1 MLHRLA
7 LSSTTSRRAGFE
19 LESLLFGTA
28 SNATDSHAFI
38 TGMARSGTTA
48 ILNAIESTGEF
59 ASLTYEDMPFLLSPN
74 LWQLLRPK
82 TVESP
87 MIERAHGDG
96 LLVST
101 KSAEAFEEVFWST
114 FDADNGLDRID
125 DYINLVMKARNKNR
139 YLSKN
144 NQNFQRIG
152 ALARKFPKSIF
163 LIMYRQPLQQ
173 SYSLLRQHQRFCAAQ
188 EEDSF
193 VYDYMA
199 SIGHKE
205 FGASYKPPFSVD
217 SRFLDQD
224 SINHWLEQWI
234 LFYSTLKRE
243 YGARNNVFFVCYEK
257 LCNDPMLWP
266 TLCERLD
273 LARDTAADFTEA
285 ASWEVP
291 LSDQSLYADALEIYD
306 RLDN

>member
-1 MLHRLA
+1 MLHRLV
-7 LSSTTSRRAGFE
+7 LSTTISRRTAFE
-19 LESLLFGTA
+19 IETLLFGTA
-28 SNATDSHAFI
+28 SDATDSHAFI

-96 LLVST
+96 MLVST

-114 FDADNGLDRID
+114 FDLENGLVRID

-152 ALARKFPKSIF
+152 ALARKFPKSTF
-163 LIMYRQPLQQ
+163 LVMYRQPLQQ

-193 VYDYMA
+193 VHAYMA

-205 FGASYKPPFSVD
+205 FGASYKPPCADD
-217 SRFLDQD
+217 SRFLDQG

-234 LFYSTLKRE
+234 LFYSELKRNC
-243 YGARNNVFFVCYEK
+243 GDLDNVFFICYEK
-257 LCNDPMLWP
+257 LCNDAKLWS

-273 LARDTAADFTEA
+273 LSLDSSGDFTEA
-285 ASWEVP
+285 ESWEVP
-291 LSDQSLYADALEIYD
+291 LFDHSLYVDALQIYD